1 MSTSF
6 LKQFRIKKIKKIAYD
21 NDTSLTSLQV
31 LRKDKKPI
39 SLDDVKKLTLHYGQ
53 QAEKADDDVRIG
65 IRGMAIDGWKTLKDM
80 NNSILTEQEYD
91 DYYVNKVMDT
101 NKYHSFPQL
110 QVYVQK

>member
-1 MSTSF
+1 MSKSF
-6 LKQFRIKKIKKIAYD
+6 LKQFKIKKIKKIAYD

-80 NNSILTEQEYD
+80 NNSILTEAEYD

>member
-6 LKQFRIKKIKKIAYD
+6 LKQFKIKKTKKIGYD
-21 NDTSLTSLQV
+21 NGTSLTSLQV

-39 SLDDVKKLTLHYGQ
+39 SLADVKKLTLHYGQ

-80 NNSILTEQEYD
+80 NNEILTSDDYD
-91 DYYVNKVMDT
+91 SYYVNKVMDT
-101 NKYHSFPQL
+101 SKYHSFPQL